1 MSDNFGN
8 LQSRVLDVDGRNLD
22 NVVFQETR
30 QCLTSELNLINQ
42 IASLK
47 QQQGLKA
54 IMPSGWLKVDTVEDT
69 NALNAI
75 DYTTEQNSEDRARSG
90 QTLTSK
96 TYAANSF
103 KLISRSDSNVAVVN
117 GWPLVISGSNSS
129 DENNIITLPPPS
141 GSSYRYDLV
150 FLEVWKKLIGE
161 NDNIYPYG
169 NTQAIPLTDNE
180 IVWDRL
186 GYETT
191 KRVQI
196 QYRIRTYISSYYI
209 NPVDFDA
216 YPEGLGSSMVK
227 AVGGNSSG
235 SYTSLAFSNF
245 GSEDP
250 GLYIA
255 GTGSD
260 DDKETLNTVDG
271 YVYAIPMYIVYRR
284 AESDFGSTQTHGAG
298 INQSEL
304 ITGFRSDRPDALY
317 LNIVNNTDIIDIR
330 HQIVTS
336 GQHLDLIARRTFRK
350 LVAGELTT
358 TKSKGFGVSG
368 VRVVNSG
375 GSKLLKLEQVNGN
388 TIDAPNIGSGVSGSA
403 FKKRVYANCAITKD
417 NNIIAVPANGPSG
430 SSWIAEPIAVSSFID
445 TTNGTVSS
453 SNNSFYAPDL
463 GAPVT
468 GITCNGTT
476 VTIDAGSNMIGQSST
491 VVLYMQFTYEYNAGN
506 NGLKDVPK
514 EFYEISKDVRV
525 PIATRDNDVLLRSD
539 NSLNPLQFDTNGICI
554 SDAVTNE
561 QDYVHYC
568 GGQYTENYNFG
579 HDLVVFRTLNSGT
592 SISITCDNKK
602 LNGYIILGVKSIQAE
617 GTTGFGDY
625 RNNLEFTIQRST
637 TGTTV
642 VYSIEI
648 ISTLPA
654 TPCKLKIAL
663 YTGSGASIADSIK
676 FFEMS
681 KQGRGIT
688 DIYEMIEVT
697 ATADGTG
704 NFWID
709 TGDKPIIA
717 IASRTL
723 TQSGFTIGK
732 AYGYYTVGSSET
744 FTDLS
749 RYTTLTLDVNENLP
763 VLETPEDGTDITW
776 LPTRIKLHAEDI
788 NAEGATIKVPVLVH
802 SYISS
807 GESAYNIF
815 YKLNPYQGILNSV
828 KYGRIE
834 AEAPAII
841 TSEGSGA
848 ITDYTYTTGTCAF
861 LKGSRDVV
869 GTNTYWSNKVKN
881 GDYIRVT
888 LGSYYYRI
896 LSVDSDTQITLAET
910 YVQDSVSTQ
919 YEIIRLDTPANNISN
934 IIDRMPTHTI
944 EDYTGKSSPLNIVT
958 LPEASFYETSP
969 KVRIQDPLD
978 TITNDF
984 ILGSTSKTNSRGRY
998 NFLLTLGKNDI
1009 FRLGVQTPEIF
1020 YENSTAWT
1028 SALGTKKVFQ
1038 AYLFNDAIITS
1049 GKANDLTGK
1058 IYLLVIGSE
1067 NSSSGPETKLNNTS
1081 ETDVVELF
1089 ELEGRPIIKS
1099 M

>member
-1 MSDNFGN
+1 MSDNFGT
-8 LQSRVLDVDGRNLD
+8 LQSRVLDVDGRNLN

-54 IMPSGWLKVDTVEDT
+54 VMPSGWLKVDTVEDT
-69 NALNAI
+69 NALNAT
-75 DYTTEQNSEDRARSG
+75 DYTTEQNAEDRARSG
-90 QTLTSK
+90 QILTSK

-103 KLISRSDSNVAVVN
+103 KLVSRNESNVAVVN
-117 GWPLVISGSNSS
+117 GWPLVISGSSSS
-129 DENNIITLPPPS
+129 DDNNVITLPPPS

-169 NTQAIPLTDNE
+169 NTQAIPFVDNE

-196 QYRIRTYISSYYI
+196 QYRIRTYISSNYT
-209 NPVDFDA
+209 NCPSFED
-216 YPEGLGSSMVK
+216 YPEGLGSSLVK
-227 AVGGNSSG
+227 AIGGNSSG
-235 SYTSLAFSNF
+235 SYTSLTFTNF

-260 DDKETLNTVDG
+260 EDKETLNTVDG

-317 LNIVNNTDIIDIR
+317 LNIVANTDIIDIR

-336 GQHLDLIARRTFRK
+336 GQQLDSIAKRTFRK
-350 LVAGELTT
+350 LIAGELTT
-358 TKSKGFGVSG
+358 AKSKGFGASG

-388 TIDAPNIGSGVSGSA
+388 TIDAPNIGSGVGVSD

-417 NNIIAVPANGPSG
+417 NNIIAVPANG
-430 SSWIAEPIAVSSFID
+430 SSWIAGAIAVSSFID

-453 SNNSFYAPDL
+453 SNISFYAPVL
-463 GAPVT
+463 GALVT

-476 VTIDAGSNMIGQSST
+476 VTIAAGSNMIGQSST
-491 VVLYMQFTYEYNAGN
+491 VTLYMQFTYEYNAGN

-525 PIATRDNDVLLRSD
+525 PIATRDNDVLLRAD

-592 SISITCDNKK
+592 SISITCNNEK
-602 LNGYIILGVKSIQAE
+602 LNGYTILGVKSVQAE
-617 GTTGFGDY
+617 GTPGFGNY
-625 RNNLEFTIQRST
+625 GSNLEFTIQRITS
-637 TGTTV
+637 GTTI
-642 VYSIEI
+642 VYSIGI
-648 ISTLPA
+648 ISTLPS
-654 TPCKLKIAL
+654 TPCKLKISL
-663 YTGSGASIADSIK
+663 YTGSGSSVADSIK

-697 ATADGTG
+697 ATEDSFGSG

-717 IASRTL
+717 IAARTL

-732 AYGYYTVGSSET
+732 AYGYYNVGLTET
-744 FTDLS
+744 LVDLLRFS
-749 RYTTLTLDVNENLP
+749 TLTADLNENLP
-763 VLETPEDGTDITW
+763 VSGSPTDVTM
-776 LPTRIKLHAEDI
+776 LPTRIKVSAAAAAGTTL
-788 NAEGATIKVPVLVH
+788 KVPVLVH
-802 SYISS
+802 SYVSS

-834 AEAPAII
+834 SEAPAVI

-848 ITDYTYTTGTCAF
+848 ITDYTYTTGTCTF
-861 LKGSRDVV
+861 VHNNRVITGLNTLWV
-869 GTNTYWSNKVKN
+869 GNILA
-881 GDYIRVT
+881 GDYVKVSSGT
-888 LGSYYYRI
+888 LYYRI
-896 LSVDSDTQITLAET
+896 LRVDNNTQITLAEPFAQST
-910 YVQDSVSTQ
+910 ALNVS

-934 IIDRMPTHTI
+934 LIDRMPTYTI
-944 EDYTGKSSPLNIVT
+944 ADYTGESTPLDIAQ
-958 LPEASFYETSP
+958 LSDASVYETSP
-969 KVRIQDPLD
+969 KVRRQDPLD

-984 ILGSTSKTNSRGRY
+984 ILGSSSKTNSRGRY
-998 NFLLTLGKNDI
+998 NMSLTLGKNDS
-1009 FRLGVQTPEIF
+1009 FKLGFKTPEIF
-1020 YENSTAWT
+1020 YENSIGWT
-1028 SALGTKKVFQ
+1028 SASGTKKVFQ
-1038 AYLFNDAIITS
+1038 AYLFNESIVTS

-1067 NSSSGPETKLNNTS
+1067 NSSSGPENKLTSIS